1 MTNTEKYL
9 SRLNAILALNDLNAA
24 RPDLES
30 LAAMLADKVRAE
42 CAASR
47 GETNAT
53 RVISQLL
60 RGVRKNMAKRT
71 MLHYAWNDELGR
83 QCVCDGNIAFRLK
96 TPLPVEE
103 RPADAGKTIDLNQII
118 PNVNRGG
125 YRRIPMPTAA
135 DVKAHIALERAK
147 KIKTPVWDFGE
158 GLPLV
163 NASYLLDLIT
173 ILPDATEIYCPG
185 VFGPLYAISERGEA
199 VLMPIRTDEKL
210 AQDAAAENAAPTGED
225 RQMLREMLDDY
236 RLARERDP
244 KYSLTPDQFAE
255 MAKYV
260 A

>member
-9 SRLNAILALNDLNAA
+9 TRLNAILALDDLNAA

-47 GETNAT
+47 GEANAA
-53 RVISQLL
+53 RVISKLL
-60 RGVRKNMAKRT
+60 HGARKNLGHREI
-71 MLHYAWNDELGR
+71 HYAWNDELGR
-83 QCVCDGNIAFRLK
+83 QCICDGYIAFRLK

-103 RPADAGKTIDLNQII
+103 RPADAGEPVDLNKIV
-118 PNVNRGG
+118 PNINRGA

-147 KIKTPVWDFGE
+147 KIKAPIWDFGE

-173 ILPDATEIYCPG
+173 VLPDATAIYCSG
-185 VFGPLYAISERGEA
+185 VLGALYAVSERGEA
-199 VLMPIRTDEKL
+199 VLLPIRTNEKL
-210 AQDAAAENAAPTGED
+210 AQNAAAENAAPTGED

-255 MAKYV
+255 MVKYV